1 MLHPGMLALGLLCLA
16 VPATAQTD
24 TTRPSP
30 AAMREMVV
38 RWNTDWARA
47 RIARDTA
54 TLERMLPASYTARLG
69 AATMS
74 RAEFIASVKS
84 PPPEITLSR
93 FEPLV
98 LTVQGDSAGY
108 TAVIQEKLEFTR
120 RADDGTLDRRSA
132 LWVIKD
138 RWERVGGTWQLV
150 LGEVVGNETW
160 RGGTRPPFQDW

>member
-1 MLHPGMLALGLLCLA
+1 VLHPALFAVGLLCLA

-38 RWNTDWARA
+38 RWNADWARA
-47 RIARDTA
+47 RLARDTA
-54 TLERMLPASYTARLG
+54 ALERMLPSGYTAKFG
-69 AATMS
+69 EATMS
-74 RAEFIASVKS
+74 RAEFMETVKS

-120 RADDGTLDRRSA
+120 RADDGTMDRRSA

-138 RWERVGGTWQLV
+138 RWERVGGSWQLV

-160 RGGTRPPFQDW
+160 RGGTRPPFRDW

>member
-1 MLHPGMLALGLLCLA
+1 MLHPGVLALGLLCLA

-30 AAMREMVV
+30 AAMREIVV
-38 RWNTDWARA
+38 RWNADWARA
-47 RIARDTA
+47 RLSKDTA
-54 TLERMLPASYTARLG
+54 ALERMLHSSYTARFG
-69 AATMS
+69 PTTMS
-74 RAEFIASVKS
+74 RAEFLESAKS
-84 PPPEITLSR
+84 PPPEITLTR

-98 LTVQGDSAGY
+98 LTVQADSAGY

-160 RGGTRPPFQDW
+160 RGGARPPFQDW